1 MDNENGYRY
10 YSKDQIWELMFIL
23 ILKRAGLSL
32 EEIKSF
38 SEHRSP
44 KENIKFLEKNKKYR
58 Y

>member
-10 YSKDQIWELMFIL
+10 YSKDQIWELM
-23 ILKRAGLSL
+23 LKRAGLSL

-44 KENIKFLEKNKKYR
+44 KENIKFLEKNKKCR

>member
-32 EEIKSF
+32 EEVKSF
-38 SEHRSP
+38 SELRSP
-44 KENIKFLEKNKKYR
+44 KENIKFLEKK
-58 Y
+58 